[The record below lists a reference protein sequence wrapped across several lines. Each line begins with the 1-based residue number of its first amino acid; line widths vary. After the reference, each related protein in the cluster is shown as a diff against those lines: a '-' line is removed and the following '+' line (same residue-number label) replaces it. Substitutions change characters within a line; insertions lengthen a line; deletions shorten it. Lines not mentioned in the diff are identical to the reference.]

1 MYLAGDIGGT
11 KTSLALFDPDQGPEK
26 PVFEATF
33 RSARYPSLEA
43 VVRDFLGQ
51 AHAKVDCAA
60 FGVAGPVVNGRSEIT
75 NLPWVMDEAQLR
87 NSLELEFASLLN
99 DLAAVASAVP
109 HLKPEDLH
117 TLQEGNPVEHG
128 SIAVIAPG
136 TGLGEAYLTWDG
148 SRYRPHASEGG
159 HTDFG
164 PTTALEAGLLRHLQ
178 ERFGHVSYE
187 RIASGSGIPN
197 IYNYL
202 KHVGYA
208 HEPDWVAE
216 QLAAAEDPAPVIVAA
231 ALNTE
236 QSCDLCR
243 TTLETFVSVLGAE
256 TGNLALKIMAT
267 GGIYLGGGIP
277 PRIMP
282 ALTNGAFLQAFL
294 NKGRF
299 ADLLADFPLH
309 VILDSRVGLRGAA
322 YQVFE
327 LAEHPKSP
335 HE

>member
-11 KTSLALFDPDQGPEK
+11 KTSLALFDPENGPEK
-26 PVFEATF
+26 PFYEATF
-33 RSARYPSLEA
+33 PSSRYPSLEA

-51 AHAKVDCAA
+51 AHARATCAA

-75 NLPWVMDEAQLR
+75 NLPWVMDEENLQA
-87 NSLELEFASLLN
+87 SLDLEFASLLN
-99 DLAAVASAVP
+99 DLAAVATAVP
-109 HLKPEDLH
+109 HLNSGDLF
-117 TLQEGNPVEHG
+117 TIQDGKPVEGG

-148 SRYRPHASEGG
+148 VRYLPFASEGG

-164 PTTALEAGLLRHLQ
+164 PTTPLESGLLRYLQ

-202 KHVGYA
+202 KQVGYA
-208 HEPDWVAE
+208 QEPGWVAD
-216 QLAAAEDPAPVIVAA
+216 QIAAAPDPAPVIVAA

-236 QSCDLCR
+236 RPCDLCR

-256 TGNLALKIMAT
+256 TGNLALKVLAT

-282 ALTNGAFLQAFL
+282 ALTSGAFLQAYL

-309 VILDSRVGLRGAA
+309 VIMDPRVGLRGAA
-322 YQVFE
+322 YRVFE
-327 LAEHPKSP
+327 LAAAW
-335 HE
+335 